1 MITPRLA
8 ILLLL
13 ALSGWQAA
21 VQEPPAASDP
31 EVSGPA
37 YSYVPEMRSAK
48 CPLRRE
54 RRRLARLRVLP
65 YGEPRGLEGFALGG
79 SFISYTLDRDRDD
92 DRGPPSA

>member
-21 VQEPPAASDP
+21 VQEPPAAGDP
-31 EVSGPA
+31 EVSGPV
-37 YSYVPEMRSAK
+37 YSYVPEMRPEK

-54 RRRLARLRVLP
+54 RRRLARFRVSP
-65 YGEPRGLEGFALGG
+65 YGELHRLEGFALDG
-79 SFISYTLDRDRDD
+79 SFISYAPGRDRDD